1 MKKWQDPS
9 LTLGKRCV
17 AFAENELAN
26 GVAEDKP
33 NSYTSPRIRE
43 YFKICTRNFNGK
55 EVPIGLNFP
64 AGNWCAAAG
73 SFCLQQSLLPGEQP
87 PHHYRLGVV
96 GIIADMERQG
106 TYHPLS
112 EALSGAYQL
121 KVGDAVFWDRSRP
134 NEPATAWYR
143 HFGRIYSISTTGF
156 ESISGNSGGKW
167 RIAKHTLKTPQ
178 LLGFGSYD
186 QVGTPNVNV
195 PIDWDNVKIEDL
207 APMEDTGTGSKIED
221 IWDIFDDVFDKHLKK
236 D

>member
-9 LTLGKRCV
+9 LTLGERCV

-33 NSYTSPRIRE
+33 GSYTSPRIRE
-43 YFKICTRNFNGK
+43 YFKICTRIFNGK

-73 SFCLQQSLLPGEQP
+73 SYCLQQSLLPGEQP
-87 PHHYRLGVV
+87 PHGYRLGVV
-96 GIIADMERQG
+96 EIVADMEKLG

-121 KVGDAVFWDRSRP
+121 KVGDAIVWDRSRP

-143 HFGRIYSISTTGF
+143 HFGRISAITPHGF
-156 ESISGNSGGKW
+156 ESISGNSNGKW
-167 RIAKHTLKTPQ
+167 RIGKHTLHSPQ
-178 LLGFGSYD
+178 LLGFGSYNNIASNI
-186 QVGTPNVNV
+186 PASPINWNNVD
-195 PIDWDNVKIEDL
+195 IKDL
-207 APMEDTGTGSKIED
+207 APMEDTGDQLDSDEV
-221 IWDIFDDVFDKHLKK
+221 WDLFDSTFKK